1 MLTGALQVAEGSGIL
16 ERLTS
21 GDYVLAARG
30 FELKESVGV
39 MCAQVKPL
47 PFGKGRQQFDVK
59 SEEETRKC
67 VAHLRTHLEQ
77 VVKASQVQQ
86 HFALL
91 EKTVP
96 VSMLLPP
103 GGIGGTQDEG
113 PSLLDKVVTV
123 CCALLNMC
131 PNVTEQPDD

>member
-1 MLTGALQVAEGSGIL
+1 MGALQVAEGSGIL
-16 ERLTS
+16 ERLKT
-21 GDYVLAARG
+21 GDYMLAERG
-30 FELKESVGV
+30 FDLKESVGV
-39 MCAQVKPL
+39 MCAQVKTSS
-47 PFGKGRQQFDVK
+47 FGKDRRQFDVK
-59 SEEETRKC
+59 SEEETRKQ

-77 VVKASQVQQ
+77 VVKASQVQK

-103 GGIGGTQDEG
+103 GGVRGVQDKE

-123 CCALLNMC
+123 CCALLNMS
-131 PNVTEQPDD
+131 PNVTEQLDN